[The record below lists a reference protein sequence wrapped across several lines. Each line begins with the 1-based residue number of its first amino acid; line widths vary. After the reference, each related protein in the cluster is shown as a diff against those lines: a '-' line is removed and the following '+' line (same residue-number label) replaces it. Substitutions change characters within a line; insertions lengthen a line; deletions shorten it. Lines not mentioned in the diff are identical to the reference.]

1 MIMNA
6 DILQLIAG
14 ETNRYTEQKIRRK
27 PDPKWGGVTDVYSLG
42 YDVSNVMLLYVFQT
56 IPFTNIFLHVKS
68 INE

>member
-1 MIMNA
+1 MNA

-42 YDVSNVMLLYVFQT
+42 YDVSNVMLLYVLTVPDHT
-56 IPFTNIFLHVKS
+56 IYNHFLAC
-68 INE
+68 